1 MYNIIINNKGVNEMA
16 VGVRLGN
23 LGIEELERA
32 LGIVFTEEDR
42 NLLKETRQEQV
53 MEGNKVLKMPSRA
66 WHFFDMPRVLELGSY
81 AFYLEI
87 EKLLLNYEIKGRLE
101 VSFVFADDEKI
112 ENLYELESENSY
124 PNYLFGHIVSGKFS
138 EIGSFS
144 FWQIYKEN
152 KKTIE
157 YRRVKYESF
166 FEEKKELKRYV
177 RNDFLVPC
185 EDGFYNVDYQESVR
199 FKKEE
204 LENPQSEMIKFN
216 NYGYI
221 VELKPW
227 KGERVPALGSSKKV
241 DWEEYK
247 EKEKAYRKRVRN
259 LGK

>member
-1 MYNIIINNKGVNEMA
+1 MA
-16 VGVRLGN
+16 VEVKFGN
-23 LGIEELERA
+23 LGIDEIERD
-32 LGIVFTEEDR
+32 LGIKLTEADR
-42 NLLKETRQEQV
+42 KFLQETRQEQV
-53 MEGNKVLKMPSRA
+53 MNGEGALKMPSRS

-81 AFYLEI
+81 SFYLEI
-87 EKLLLNYEIKGRLE
+87 EKLLSNYEIKGRLE

-124 PNYLFGHIVSGKFS
+124 PNYLFGHIVMGKFA

>member
-1 MYNIIINNKGVNEMA
+1 MSVVVKF
-16 VGVRLGN
+16 GN
-23 LGIEELERA
+23 LGIDELERD
-32 LGIVFTEEDR
+32 LGIKLTEADR
-42 NLLKETRQEQV
+42 KFLRETRQEQV
-53 MEGNKVLKMPSRA
+53 VEGEKAVKMPSRS
-66 WHFFDMPRVLELGSY
+66 WHFFDMPRVLDLGSY
-81 AFYLEI
+81 SFYLEI
-87 EKLLLNYEIKGRLE
+87 ESLLSNYDIQGRLE

-112 ENLYELESENSY
+112 ENLYELESKNSY
-124 PNYLFGHIVSGKFS
+124 PNYLFGHIVMGEFDT
-138 EIGSFS
+138 IGSFS

-185 EDGFYNVDYQESVR
+185 EDGFYNVDYQESVIV
-199 FKKEE
+199 KKEE
-204 LENPQSEMIKFN
+204 LENPQSEMVKFN

-227 KGERVPALGSSKKV
+227 KGERVPALGSGKEV
-241 DWEEYK
+241 DWEECLK
-247 EKEKAYRKRVRN
+247 KEKAYRKRVRN

>member
-1 MYNIIINNKGVNEMA
+1 MA
-16 VGVRLGN
+16 VEVKFGN
-23 LGIEELERA
+23 LGIDEIERD
-32 LGIVFTEEDR
+32 LGIKLTEADR
-42 NLLKETRQEQV
+42 KFLQETRQEQV
-53 MEGNKVLKMPSRA
+53 MNGEGALKMPSRA
-66 WHFFDMPRVLELGSY
+66 WHFFDIPRVLELGSY
-81 AFYLEI
+81 SFYLEI
-87 EKLLLNYEIKGRLE
+87 ESLLSNYDIQGRLE

-124 PNYLFGHIVSGKFS
+124 PNYLFGHIVMGEFDK
-138 EIGSFS
+138 IGSFS

-199 FKKEE
+199 IKKEE
-204 LENPQSEMIKFN
+204 LENPQSEMVKFN
-216 NYGYI
+216 NYGYL

-227 KGERVPALGSSKKV
+227 KGERVPALGSGKEV
-241 DWEEYK
+241 DWEECLK
-247 EKEKAYRKRVRN
+247 KEKAYRKRVRN

>member
-1 MYNIIINNKGVNEMA
+1 MA

-23 LGIEELERA
+23 LGIDELERD
-32 LGIVFTEEDR
+32 LGIRLTEEDR
-42 NLLKETRQEQV
+42 KFFQETRQEQV
-53 MEGNKVLKMPSRA
+53 MNGEGALKMPSRS
-66 WHFFDMPRVLELGSY
+66 WHFFDMPRVLDLGSY
-81 AFYLEI
+81 SFYLEI
-87 EKLLLNYEIKGRLE
+87 EKLLSNYEIKGNLNI
-101 VSFVFADDEKI
+101 SFVFADDEKV
-112 ENLYELESENSY
+112 ENLYELESAEGY
-124 PNYLFGHIVSGKFS
+124 PKYLYGHIVMGGFS

-185 EDGFYNVDYQESVR
+185 EDGFYNVAYQESVR

-204 LENPQSEMIKFN
+204 LENPQSEMVKFN
-216 NYGYI
+216 NYGHI

-227 KGERVPALGSSKKV
+227 KGERVPALGSGKEV
-241 DWEEYK
+241 DWEECLK
-247 EKEKAYRKRVRN
+247 KEKAYRKQVRK